1 MKKLRGFLLF
11 LCTAL
16 LCCGCGGK
24 SLQRYSFVDVV
35 MGTVLEQ
42 NIYAAD
48 EDAAAALTAGI
59 VGLLEELERRELSW
73 RQEGS
78 ELSAANQS
86 AGSGE
91 GFLLSEELTELLIK
105 CREISN
111 ESEGALDVTLLPVVQ
126 LWDIDAWAAADHAAG
141 FVPPDGETLERTLAL
156 CGSGKLKLEPEV
168 FGNDGEVLRA
178 RLFMPRGMRLDL
190 GAVGKGLALKKIKE
204 FLEENGAEASLISLG
219 GSILTYGEK
228 PDGSP
233 WKVGVADPRD
243 TSRQI
248 ALLSL
253 EGQWCVSTSGDYER
267 YVEAGGVR
275 YHHIMDPATGKPADS
290 GVRSVTV
297 LAKDGFLSDAL
308 STACFILGVEKGM
321 DLAGRCGAETLFVT
335 DDGSVILSEGMK
347 NFSITY

>member
-1 MKKLRGFLLF
+1 M
-11 LCTAL
+11 
-16 LCCGCGGK
+16 CCGCGGD
-24 SLQRYSFVDVV
+24 SLQRYSFVDVA

-42 NIYAAD
+42 SVYTAD
-48 EDAAAALTAGI
+48 KDAAAALADG
-59 VGLLEELERRELSW
+59 VADLLEELEQRELSW

-78 ELSAANQS
+78 ELSAVNQS

-105 CREISN
+105 CQELSK

-126 LWDIDAWAAADHAAG
+126 LWDIDVWAAAEDTAG
-141 FVPPDGETLERTLAL
+141 FVPPDGKLLERTLAL
-156 CGSGKLKLEPEV
+156 CGSEKLRLEPEV
-168 FGNDGEVLRA
+168 SGGGGEVLRA

-190 GAVGKGLALKKIKE
+190 GAVGKGLALRKIKE
-204 FLEENGAEASLISLG
+204 FLEENGAEAALISLG

-228 PDGSP
+228 PDGSS
-233 WKVGVADPRD
+233 WKVGIADPRD
-243 TSRQI
+243 TSGQI

-267 YVEAGGVR
+267 YVEAGGAR
-275 YHHIMDPATGKPADS
+275 YHHIIDPATGKPADS

-297 LAKDGFLSDAL
+297 LARDGFLSDAL

-321 DLAGRCGAETLFVT
+321 ELAERCGAETLFVT
-335 DDGSVILSEGMK
+335 ADGSVILSEGMK
-347 NFSITY
+347 KFSITY